1 MTESMMVGPRVS
13 SFIQDPELKN
23 VLSTNGLVHQTP
35 KTPLFWSFQGLE
47 IFGFAER
54 RGGRGDVVGVERG

>member
-1 MTESMMVGPRVS
+1 MIENMTPTSRQTCS
-13 SFIQDPELKN
+13 DSDLELKN
-23 VLSTNGLVHQTP
+23 VLSMNGLVHQTL

-54 RGGRGDVVGVERG
+54 GGPLD